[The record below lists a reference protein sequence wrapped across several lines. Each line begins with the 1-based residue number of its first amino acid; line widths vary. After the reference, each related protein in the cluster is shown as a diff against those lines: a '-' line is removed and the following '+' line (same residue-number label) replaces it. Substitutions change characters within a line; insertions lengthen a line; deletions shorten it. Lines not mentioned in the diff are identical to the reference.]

1 MGIRKHKLTENQLV
15 GWFNS
20 KSNTRRP
27 FRKLVFTCKNANIE
41 NIKRSLEKTIAAV
54 EILRARII
62 LDKKK
67 FATLWI

>member
-54 EILRARII
+54 EI
-62 LDKKK
+62 
-67 FATLWI
+67 